1 MCFSADN
8 PPGIKSGTEAMAS
21 YLSFLFS
28 LPNIRLAFGLVG
40 LEEEKE
46 GVYEVRRVGERSG
59 HL

>member
-40 LEEEKE
+40 LEEE
-46 GVYEVRRVGERSG
+46 
-59 HL
+59 